1 MNNIANYIREILLSQ
16 LMVVFSWGAHNF
28 KALGESEE
36 GEGGLEFQVNGFR
49 HQGGVRIILNWLDTF
64 DVYLLE
70 DSGNVK
76 EKVGDVYVD
85 NLIPIV
91 DNLVEKVEGYSERVK
106 EEYGI
111 TL

>member
-28 KALGESEE
+28 QSLGESEE
-36 GEGGLEFQVNGFR
+36 GEGGLLFNVNGFK
-49 HQGGVRIILNWLDTF
+49 HQGQVKIMLNWLDTF
-64 DVYLLE
+64 DIYLL
-70 DSGNVK
+70 DNNGNVT

-85 NLIPIV
+85 NLISVV
-91 DNLVEKVEGYSERVK
+91 DNKVENVEDYSGRVK

>member
-1 MNNIANYIREILLSQ
+1 MNIIANYIREILLSQ

-28 KALGESEE
+28 KSIGESED
-36 GEGGLEFQVNGFR
+36 GEGGLEFQVNGFK
-49 HQGGVRIILNWLDTF
+49 HQGGVRIVLNWLDTF
-64 DVYLLE
+64 DVYLF
-70 DSGNVK
+70 DANGNVT